1 MLKIF
6 RWIEYL
12 ANDQEKLLHMHKDTF
27 IHSFQFLLSAYY
39 VLMIILG
46 SQDTNVQW
54 MASGKL
60 LHSTRRSTRGFVMT

>member
-12 ANDQEKLLHMHKDTF
+12 ANDLEKLLHMYKDTF
-27 IHSFQFLLSAYY
+27 IHSFWFLLSAYY

-46 SQDTNVQW
+46 SEDTNV
-54 MASGKL
+54 
-60 LHSTRRSTRGFVMT
+60 